1 MPIMSVLI
9 TVLIMMLI
17 MMLTTPAPPPPGA
30 GRVLM
35 GESLDRDT
43 DCHQAGQQRCGS
55 AAR

>member
-1 MPIMSVLI
+1 MPIMS
-9 TVLIMMLI
+9 VLIMMLI

-43 DCHQAGQQRCGS
+43 DCHQAGPQRCGS